1 VPHDVARAITSRP
14 ELRAEMATRAAAAI
28 TTRAMTTKHIREAL
42 AEEPSA
48 STSRDQPTSASTSAN
63 VSVSESAW
71 KIAKTRGTPSSYDA
85 EKIMIA
91 FTGRLALA
99 T

>member
-1 VPHDVARAITSRP
+1 VARAITIHP
-14 ELRAEMATRAAAAI
+14 EVRAEMATRAAVTIA
-28 TTRAMTTKHIREAL
+28 TRATTTEHIREAL
-42 AEEPSA
+42 AEGPSA
-48 STSRDQPTSASTSAN
+48 STSRDPPTSASTSASA
-63 VSVSESAW
+63 SVAESAW
-71 KIAKTRGTPSSYDA
+71 KVAKTQGTPSSYDA